1 MKKEELFP
9 TPPGVSK
16 AGFITATLVKVFEP
30 IISKGIATLNCNDE
44 NPSRIRKKQELL
56 SKSTQKGI
64 EITNTRMNA
73 MRKIRSYR

>member
-1 MKKEELFP
+1 MKKEELP
-9 TPPGVSK
+9 LATPGFLK
-16 AGFITATLVKVFEP
+16 AGLITATLVKVFEP
-30 IISKGIATLNCNDE
+30 VISKGIATLNPNDE

-56 SKSTQKGI
+56 PKSIQQRI